1 VNPVLELD
9 APGILDQDDMCI
21 WIHPTDKSLSTIIS
35 ADKASHHLFVYDLQ
49 GNVLQTIDVASQHPG
64 GIDIRYNF
72 LLGGELTDIIGYDS
86 RATNTVHFYKVNRN
100 TRLISFINSIPIS
113 SNYGFCMYKSP
124 VTGKYYCF
132 ASNSAGNI
140 FQYEL
145 SDNNADGIIEG
156 TFVRQM
162 NNNGNQN
169 TEGMVADDQTGILY
183 AANEILGIYKF
194 DAEPNGPLTST
205 LVAAT
210 GVNGLT
216 ADVEGLA
223 IYYLPDGNGY
233 LIASSQG
240 SDDFKVYDR
249 QPPHNFIKTIEVNN
263 VGETDGID
271 VTSVSLGP
279 SFPFGMILTHDG
291 TGAPHVIRG
300 SRWEDVEL
308 VVDTSYWDP
317 RTSPFSFT
325 TNVFGVIGD
334 YGSAGDDAVEWVAD
348 MVKSWDPEY
357 VITTGDNSYGN
368 TPIDQNIGQ
377 FYSKFIFPY
386 SGFYPP
392 GSPDENRF
400 WISVGNHDY
409 DDGGGIN
416 AMRLY
421 FPYLVP
427 DTYYDIVI
435 GDVHF
440 FMLDSEE
447 YSSYSGAQKT
457 WFDNAAAN
465 STSLWRIAVFHHP
478 PYTSGTHTPTLNM
491 RNWPF
496 DANDFHL
503 VFTGHNHNME
513 HLTVPGQQ
521 TQYVVQ
527 GAGGRSLYSFPL
539 NPSPAASL
547 WNLSE
552 YGACRVLVSP
562 DNFIVEFWSTDGS
575 VNTLEYSFSLNNPLP
590 VELSYFAGEVF
601 NDNIKLKWRTES
613 EVGNYGFEVQ
623 KSEARSQ
630 EIEWNTIG
638 FVQGHGNSNSP
649 KDYFF
654 IDADAA
660 FGMHAYRLKQID
672 TDGDFEYSNVIEINF
687 GTPSKFELSQNYPN
701 PFNPVTTIKFSIPQ
715 PGNVNLKI
723 YNLLG
728 EEVATLLN
736 SFLDAGFHAVDFD
749 ASGFNSGFY
758 IYKLTAG
765 NSALVRKMMIVK

>member
-1 VNPVLELD
+1 
-9 APGILDQDDMCI
+9 MCI

-35 ADKASHHLFVYDLQ
+35 ADKASHHLFVYDLD

-72 LLGGELTDIIGYDS
+72 PLGGELTDIIGYDS
-86 RATNTVHFYKVNRN
+86 RATNTVHFYKVDRN

-132 ASNSAGNI
+132 TSNSASNI

-145 SDNNADGIIEG
+145 SDNNADGLIEG
-156 TFVRQM
+156 TFVRLM

-169 TEGMVADDQTGILY
+169 TEGLVADDQTGILY

-223 IYYLPDGNGY
+223 LYYLPDGNGY
-233 LIASSQG
+233 IIASSQG

-279 SFPFGMILTHDG
+279 SFPFGMILMHDG

-317 RTSPFSFT
+317 RTSPFSYT
-325 TNVFGVIGD
+325 TNTFAVIGD
-334 YGSAGDDAVEWVAD
+334 FGSAGDIEMEWVAD
-348 MVKSWDPEY
+348 MLKSWDPEY

-368 TPIDQNIGQ
+368 TPVDQNIGQ

-392 GSPDENRF
+392 GSPDKNRF
-400 WISVGNHDY
+400 WVSVGNHDY

-416 AMRLY
+416 AMKLY

-527 GAGGRSLYSFPL
+527 GAGGRSLYSFSL
-539 NPSPAASL
+539 DPSPATSV
-547 WNLSE
+547 WKLSE

-590 VELSYFAGEVF
+590 VELSYFAGEIF

-613 EVGNYGFEVQ
+613 EVGNYGFD
-623 KSEARSQ
+623 
-630 EIEWNTIG
+630 IERNDPPLNPLPGGEEKGWVKIG
-638 FVQGHGNSNSP
+638 FVEGHGNSNSP
-649 KDYFF
+649 KDYLF

-672 TDGDFEYSNVIEINF
+672 TDGDFEYSKVIEINF

-701 PFNPVTTIKFSIPQ
+701 PFNPVTTIKFSLPQ

-758 IYKLTAG
+758 IYKLTTG
-765 NSALVRKMMIVK
+765 NSALVRKMMLVK